1 MAANNAPRIALTIIG
16 ESVNFDERFPAET
29 GFTETGIGTFDI
41 LPRLKSVGF
50 WFIKGRLQSRSY
62 SFSHKS

>member
-29 GFTETGIGTFDI
+29 GFTETGIGTCNIRKLSDRLLIVEI
-41 LPRLKSVGF
+41 LDPERLF
-50 WFIKGRLQSRSY
+50 ELLLAP
-62 SFSHKS
+62 